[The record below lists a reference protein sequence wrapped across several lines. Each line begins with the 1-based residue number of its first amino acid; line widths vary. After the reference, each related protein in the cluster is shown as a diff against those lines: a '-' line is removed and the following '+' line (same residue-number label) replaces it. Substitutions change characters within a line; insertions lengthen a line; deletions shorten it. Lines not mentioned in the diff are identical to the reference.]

1 MKPYGHKIGADSNWG
16 VGRQENAIKGRGRAQ
31 GVKEIMTQL
40 KESNEKEETRGRK
53 PLAFADRVANVPL
66 RLLPREI
73 EEIKRKADAEG
84 ISAMAWKQRAI
95 RAAFQPPAG
104 SP

>member
-16 VGRQENAIKGRGRAQ
+16 VGKQLNAIKGRERFSARCNIHT
-31 GVKEIMTQL
+31 ERIDMA
-40 KESNEKEETRGRK
+40 NETRGRK
-53 PLAFADRVANVPL
+53 PLSFANKLANVPL
-66 RLLPREI
+66 RIYPRE
-73 EEIKRKADAEG
+73 ADAIKLLAEREG

-95 RAAFQPPAG
+95 RSCLPPAG

>member
-1 MKPYGHKIGADSNWG
+1 MSHAAKN
-16 VGRQENAIKGRGRAQ
+16 
-31 GVKEIMTQL
+31 T
-40 KESNEKEETRGRK
+40 ESFMSEKNETRGRK
-53 PLAFADRVANVPL
+53 PLLFADRLANVPL

-73 EEIKRKADAEG
+73 EQIRDLAEREG

-95 RAAFQPPAG
+95 RAMLPPAG